1 MSTTLIAHK
10 EKELK
15 KLGVELKTVREK
27 MESDFAEKGASDTAD
42 VEKFD
47 KIYADGQLLKGE
59 IERLREGEKL
69 VKYANGEEEEPKQQ
83 QFVPAQK
90 QGFQSWGVTL
100 VNSESF
106 KSAQKSGFR
115 SPKDIEA
122 IEVKALSESVAG
134 SGGSTVFSQRQTE
147 IRDQARLAPTTLLDI
162 MNIAQTTS
170 SSIDFVAVTGF
181 TNSAAEVK
189 EWDTA
194 LDPDNFGL
202 KPESDLTFELKN
214 EPVQTIAHWIAASRN
229 ILDDVPR
236 LRNLVD
242 MKMVQGL
249 RRRLEGQVIAGNGT
263 APNLRGIRNTSGI
276 QTRSGAAGS
285 ASARYAATDTALD
298 TIRRAITDI
307 SLAFGVADAAVMN
320 PADAETMELTKD
332 DNGNYM
338 NVYDPVAQR
347 VWRVRVVENMALTA
361 NRAMVGAFNGGA
373 TLYIRQDA
381 VIRFFEQHADFA
393 IRNALVILAELRAA
407 LEVTEPEWF
416 VDINTLT

>member
-1 MSTTLIAHK
+1 MSTTYIKHLEQK
-10 EKELK
+10 LK
-15 KLGVELKTVREK
+15 KENEEFKKLREK
-27 MESDFAEKGASDTAD
+27 METDFAEKGAAD
-42 VEKFD
+42 PTDKENYEKMFE
-47 KIYADGQLLKGE
+47 DGRQLKSE
-59 IERLREGEKL
+59 IERLYEAEDL
-69 VKYANGEEEEPKQQ
+69 VKFADGEREQKQQ
-83 QFVPAQK
+83 QFVPNQQ
-90 QGFQSWGVTL
+90 QGFQSWGKTL
-100 VNSESF
+100 ITSEAF

-115 SPKDIEA
+115 SPKDIA
-122 IEVKALSESVAG
+122 PIEVKALSESVSG
-134 SGGSTVFSQRQTE
+134 SGGVTVFSERQTE

-189 EWDTA
+189 EWDTGET
-194 LDPDNFGL
+194 PDNFGL
-202 KPESDLTFELKN
+202 KPESDLTFALKN

-236 LRNLVD
+236 LRNLID

-249 RRRLEGQVIAGNGT
+249 RRRLEGQIIAGNGT

-276 QTRSGAAGS
+276 QTRSGASGS
-285 ASARYAATDTALD
+285 VSARYAATDTALD
-298 TIRRAITDI
+298 TIRRSITDI
-307 SLAFGVADAAVMN
+307 ALAYGVADAVVLN

-347 VWRVRVVENMALTA
+347 VWRVRVVENLALTA

-416 VDINTLT
+416 VDVNTLT